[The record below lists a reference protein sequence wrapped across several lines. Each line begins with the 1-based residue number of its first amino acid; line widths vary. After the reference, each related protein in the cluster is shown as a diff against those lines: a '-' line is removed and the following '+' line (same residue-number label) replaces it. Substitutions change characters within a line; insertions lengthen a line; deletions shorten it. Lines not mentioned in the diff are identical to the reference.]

1 MERLPY
7 DPGLVG
13 NASREF
19 ADILCV
25 RYPEWSSLLTMIRLH
40 PDEPWRMDL
49 FVPSPTGDEDRA
61 LQFWMNNPSGMNY
74 DEPSIGFGD
83 WHTHLGNSMEE
94 LLDLADAIR
103 ADKMVEYFVLDWD
116 PSHWWVFGDLRN
128 DYLLDLLADP
138 SSSGRIRVRSWGG
151 TRDGEY
157 SLDDFKRMIGG
168 DSGEHD

>member
-1 MERLPY
+1 VERLPY
-7 DPGLVG
+7 NPGLVED
-13 NASREF
+13 ASREF
-19 ADILCV
+19 VDILSS
-25 RYPEWSSLLTMIRLH
+25 RYPEWISLLSMIREG

-49 FVPSPTGDEDRA
+49 IVPSPTGDEYRA
-61 LQFWMNNPSGMNY
+61 LQFFMNNPSGMNY

-83 WHTHLGNSMEE
+83 WDTHLGNSMEE

-128 DYLLDLLADP
+128 DYLLYLLADP

-157 SLDDFKRMIGG
+157 SLDDLKRMTGG
-168 DSGEHD
+168 HSGEHD

>member
-1 MERLPY
+1 MR
-7 DPGLVG
+7 
-13 NASREF
+13 
-19 ADILCV
+19 
-25 RYPEWSSLLTMIRLH
+25 
-40 PDEPWRMDL
+40 
-49 FVPSPTGDEDRA
+49 DRA
-61 LQFWMNNPSGMNY
+61 LQFWMYNPSGMNY

-151 TRDGEY
+151 TKGRRIWFGRPKERANKVNRRSLGEV
-157 SLDDFKRMIGG
+157 LKEGNLFAVALLEGEEIEFK
-168 DSGEHD
+168 DE